1 MQSNTTASP
10 PATQQPRQYKPP
22 QQRMPKKAGRNI
34 EAISLNILAEPVMKE
49 MKSSEVKGVRRLE
62 SRETVGA
69 PVFLKLGQ
77 PLSSNPIRDMLRG
90 PSGRPRGWEAAPES
104 KVRWS
109 TASCLVWASR
119 GGNIPSIT
127 SSWSH
132 TAEATIYVTRVSQC
146 ANLAWTGL
154 KQVVSPGTR
163 EKQVQA
169 LSDPGLKVP

>member
-1 MQSNTTASP
+1 MQSNTIASP

-104 KVRWS
+104 KVVKHRFLLS
-109 TASCLVWASR
+109 LSFKRRKHPLYNLKLASHS
-119 GGNIPSIT
+119 
-127 SSWSH
+127 
-132 TAEATIYVTRVSQC
+132 
-146 ANLAWTGL
+146 
-154 KQVVSPGTR
+154 
-163 EKQVQA
+163 
-169 LSDPGLKVP
+169 